1 MTFPKKLG
9 ICCMTATLDGFDV
22 RIALINSFGD
32 KLQTLMNAK
41 RSHVE
46 TMLLVKIRWEV
57 SVVLVQK
64 ILLET
69 HSVLVLVRTT

>member
-1 MTFPKKLG
+1 
-9 ICCMTATLDGFDV
+9 MTATLDGFDV